1 MKKILVLLL
10 CTLPMMASAQ
20 ELAKKGK
27 SVKDIMGNDS
37 TCMMTEGDLNKDGRS
52 DLVIFKAPKLAIYF
66 ASAEGGYEQW
76 KVYDKLLP
84 TDEGD
89 GTLMID
95 LNLSISERGAL
106 KIEVQSMASMGTSY
120 ISNRNYTYRYQNG
133 DFYKIG
139 EEELSLSRMTGE
151 EETISTNYLTHKQ
164 QVVKANAF
172 DDNAKPKETWKN
184 IPKKPLRKLGEDV
197 LEY

>member
-37 TCMMTEGDLNKDGRS
+37 TCMMAEGDLNKDGRS
-52 DLVIFKAPKLAIYF
+52 DLVIVKQTKLAIYF

-120 ISNRNYTYRYQNG
+120 ISNRNYTYRYQ
-133 DFYKIG
+133 IG

-172 DDNAKPKETWKN
+172 DENVKPKETWKN

>member
-1 MKKILVLLL
+1 MKKILLLLL
-10 CTLPMMASAQ
+10 CTLPMLASAQ
-20 ELAKKGK
+20 QLAKKGK
-27 SVKDIMGNDS
+27 SIEDIIGNDS
-37 TCMMTEGDLNKDGRS
+37 TGVVAEGDLNKDGHS
-52 DLVIFKAPKLAIYF
+52 DLVIFIATKLAIYF

-76 KVYDKLLP
+76 KVYDNLIP

-89 GTLMID
+89 GTLMVD
-95 LNLSISERGAL
+95 VYLSISERGAL
-106 KIEVQSMASMGTSY
+106 KIDVSSMASMGTSY

-139 EEELSLSRMTGE
+139 EEEHSLSRMSGE

-172 DDNAKPKETWKN
+172 DENVKPKETWKN